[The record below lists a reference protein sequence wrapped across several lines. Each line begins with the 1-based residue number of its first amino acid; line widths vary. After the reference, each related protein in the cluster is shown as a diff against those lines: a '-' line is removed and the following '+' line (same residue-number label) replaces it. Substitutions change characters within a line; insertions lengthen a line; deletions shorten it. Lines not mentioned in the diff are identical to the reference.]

1 MQPIVYII
9 IAIITSTVSI
19 GIVLVIHYFAIQK
32 KHTFFVLQNSVYL
45 KQLNEINKRYNFY
58 PHISFDQFYTQHI
71 LMKLNP
77 LESLGNFKSRLK
89 N

>member
-58 PHISFDQFYTQHI
+58 PHISSIHMIMKTFMI
-71 LMKLNP
+71 LFLA
-77 LESLGNFKSRLK
+77 EII
-89 N
+89 